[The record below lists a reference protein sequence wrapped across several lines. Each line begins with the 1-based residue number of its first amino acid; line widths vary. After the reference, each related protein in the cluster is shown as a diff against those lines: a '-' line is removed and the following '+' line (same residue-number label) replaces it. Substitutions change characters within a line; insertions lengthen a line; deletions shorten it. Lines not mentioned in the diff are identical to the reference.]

1 MILFKNTIQKKSN
14 QPKGQVLLMTVLVFA
29 AVSVLGLILVE
40 MYIKDLR
47 LAYGVNQSTQ
57 AIYAA
62 DSCQELCL
70 YKILQCDV
78 LEKGGDPLWDPLCI
92 GLTNGSVTTPTDFGD
107 FDSVSSNP
115 NPACQI
121 NVCTKDLL
129 QVTGRDGQNRTRRG
143 MEIYLPASYL

>member
-1 MILFKNTIQKKSN
+1 MILYKNTIQKKSN

-70 YKILQCDV
+70 FKILQCEV
-78 LEKGGDPLWDPLCI
+78 LGETDLCTQNI
-92 GLTNGSVTTPTDFGD
+92 PTGFGNFNLASV
-107 FDSVSSNP
+107 DSK
-115 NPACQI
+115 PACQI

-129 QVTGRDGQNRTRRG
+129 QVIGRDSQNRTRRG
-143 MEIYLPASYL
+143 MEIYLPASYLPVPP